1 MLPKAKNKMKLLLL
15 EDDLVDQ
22 MAFKRWMAKELSA
35 CHLSIA
41 SSIEEGKTSIQ
52 GNDFDLFICD
62 FFLPDGDI
70 SDFLKWVDPAQ
81 VICISGISDPKQLQ
95 RIKTLG
101 INQFFFKDPQLN
113 YLQQLKNHIL
123 YLNKAKQEKKTTPST
138 APLSS
143 STKPQLEHLKKTFD
157 NNPAP
162 IKDIIQIFLEQT
174 PEQLAALKKAVLEK
188 TPKTCHA
195 LAHRLKS
202 NFRMMGLH
210 KSMKKLEEIEGT
222 YSDVAKKHQ
231 HFINMVE
238 EIQAEAQLAYQSLH
252 KELETL

>member
-1 MLPKAKNKMKLLLL
+1 MKLLLL

-35 CHLSIA
+35 CHLRIA
-41 SSIEEGKTSIQ
+41 NSIEEGKIAIE

-70 SDFLKWVDPAQ
+70 SDFLKGVDPAQ

-95 RIKTLG
+95 RIETLG
-101 INQFFFKDPQLN
+101 IHQFFFKDPQLN
-113 YLQQLKNHIL
+113 YLQELKNHIL
-123 YLNKAKQEKKTTPST
+123 DLNKAKQEKVPVPSFT
-138 APLSS
+138 PLSH

-174 PEQLAALKKAVLEK
+174 PEQLEALKKAVTEK
-188 TPKTCHA
+188 VPQTCHA

-202 NFRMMGLH
+202 NFRMMGLYP
-210 KSMKKLEEIEGT
+210 SMKKLEEIEEH
-222 YSDVAKKHQ
+222 SADLDKKHQ

-238 EIQAEAQLAYQSLH
+238 EIQTEAQLAYQSLH
-252 KELETL
+252 NELETL